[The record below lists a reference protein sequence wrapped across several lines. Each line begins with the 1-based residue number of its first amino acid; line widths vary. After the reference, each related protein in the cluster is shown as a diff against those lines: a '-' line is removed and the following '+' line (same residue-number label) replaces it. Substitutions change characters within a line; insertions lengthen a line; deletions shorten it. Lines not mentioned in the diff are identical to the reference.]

1 MFWSF
6 ESPYYAESLKEVII
20 HITVNAAWYPD
31 AQAPSLPKPEIPAE
45 QEQGNPTHPVL
56 FCESD
61 RAAAGTARPA
71 IFVVQPCLQP
81 LFRHSSP
88 RYSVSSPVR
97 ECMKNPPNPMA
108 RMQSICRNNSA
119 SSNAPFQAQ
128 NGFPRYAAPGSRNRI
143 SVFLF
148 ISHLSMN
155 FTCTSS
161 LLNAPSGGKR
171 RTGICAFTR
180 RNFRF
185 DRQPHSRSPFSI
197 LD

>member
-1 MFWSF
+1 MLKHLLYQSPKSLRNKNREIRRILFSF
-6 ESPYYAESLKEVII
+6 AKVTVPPQVPLGQRSSSYSHASSPCSAPYS
-20 HITVNAAWYPD
+20 
-31 AQAPSLPKPEIPAE
+31 AQRRIRR
-45 QEQGNPTHPVL
+45 N
-56 FCESD
+56 
-61 RAAAGTARPA
+61 
-71 IFVVQPCLQP
+71 
-81 LFRHSSP
+81 HSSP